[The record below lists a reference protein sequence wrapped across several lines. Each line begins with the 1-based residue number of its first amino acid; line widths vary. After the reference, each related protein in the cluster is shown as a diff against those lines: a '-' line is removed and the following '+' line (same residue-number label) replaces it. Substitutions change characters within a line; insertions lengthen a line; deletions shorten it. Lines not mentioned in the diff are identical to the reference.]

1 MIDMEGLLNS
11 LETREFGKVI
21 LLFQKVESTQ
31 TLALEMMKDPESKHG
46 TIIIS
51 HEQNSGVG
59 RDGSRWISP
68 QGGLWMSIIIRPN
81 FKIENGLL
89 LQFVAALAVQ
99 ETIWSLTGLDCT
111 IKWPNDVMIRGKKVC
126 GIITDGSYESA
137 TLTYA
142 VIGIGVNINFNDR
155 LINCLIKPRSY
166 RNATTLLS
174 ELGYEV
180 NLKQFAKVMIEKF
193 ENYYF
198 MLGHSSKEILK
209 NWKRHTDIFGK
220 DVIVIEGDKKFVGK
234 AIDIEMDGGLLLDT
248 SRGLMK
254 IVSGRVYLP

>member
-31 TLALEMMKDPESKHG
+31 ALALEMIKDPESRHG

-89 LQFVAALAVQ
+89 LQFVAAL
-99 ETIWSLTGLDCT
+99 LFKKLYGL
-111 IKWPNDVMIRGKKVC
+111 
-126 GIITDGSYESA
+126 
-137 TLTYA
+137 
-142 VIGIGVNINFNDR
+142 
-155 LINCLIKPRSY
+155 
-166 RNATTLLS
+166 
-174 ELGYEV
+174 
-180 NLKQFAKVMIEKF
+180 
-193 ENYYF
+193 
-198 MLGHSSKEILK
+198 
-209 NWKRHTDIFGK
+209 
-220 DVIVIEGDKKFVGK
+220 
-234 AIDIEMDGGLLLDT
+234 
-248 SRGLMK
+248 
-254 IVSGRVYLP
+254 